1 MLKRVF
7 RKNGVTPSVSETALR
22 RHQEEE
28 RGVGDVTKSVE
39 AEVSENELKQNG
51 AGLSRMSFEED
62 LEVAI
67 GAEDSDGMRAAR
79 ARLSL
84 DDAKIRCRP
93 IYGCRRAG
101 DVDSIPLRAIDN
113 TDFDIEGIVAI
124 NSKSHLPVNVGT
136 CGEAGWEPFRG
147 ENRRSSVEIRKE
159 NQDAY
164 VAMVPFFGAEDQMLF
179 GVCDG
184 HGAEGRK
191 VSHLV
196 RSTITKVLRDC
207 NAESR
212 PEVSRELSPEQNVE
226 QRADVHRSRLA
237 ALHKAYFAAEEELK
251 KPHRNIGHM
260 YSGTTV
266 VLAWLVGTDLYCSWT
281 GDSRGVV
288 AYASAQNGSWEKKF
302 KAVDLSSDHKPSRTD
317 EKKRVRAMG
326 GRIARWR
333 KNVGP
338 LRVWVPTQ
346 WIPGLAMTRSV
357 GDTLLSDFGVV
368 PVPEVTYMKV
378 GSSESFIVLA
388 SDGVWEFM
396 SSQEVVD
403 FVGKR
408 RLEGVDPN
416 LAAEALVREATKRWR
431 RNEIIIDDT
440 TAVVVYLNFV
450 SDTPTVAMPKRG
462 LFSFGKSKA
471 GNRPVLV
478 GTNGQISSFEA
489 KNDG

>member
-1 MLKRVF
+1 MLRRVF
-7 RKNGVTPSVSETALR
+7 RKSAGGGPSAAEAAPR
-22 RHQEEE
+22 KDREDAAAEE
-28 RGVGDVTKSVE
+28 VTKSVGTD
-39 AEVSENELKQNG
+39 APQSELKQDG
-51 AGLSRMSFEED
+51 GLTRMSFEED
-62 LEVAI
+62 MEVAV

-93 IYGCRRAG
+93 VYGHRRMEDAG
-101 DVDSIPLRAIDN
+101 SSPWRAVEMADA
-113 TDFDIEGIVAI
+113 DIEGVLALD
-124 NSKSHLPVNVGT
+124 SKSQLPVTVGT

-147 ENRRSSVEIRKE
+147 ENRRSSMEIRKE

-184 HGAEGRK
+184 HGAEGRR

-196 RSTITKVLRDC
+196 RSTITKVLRDF
-207 NAESR
+207 STDYR
-212 PEVSRELSPEQNVE
+212 SEVLTELSTGQSSE
-226 QRADVHRSRLA
+226 QRADIHRSRLA
-237 ALHKAYFAAEEELK
+237 ALHKAYFAAEEELR
-251 KPHRNIGHM
+251 KPYRNIGHM

-266 VLAWLVGTDLYCSWT
+266 VLTWLIGTDLYCSWT
-281 GDSRGVV
+281 GDSRAVI
-288 AYASAQNGSWEKKF
+288 AHANSQSAAWEKKF
-302 KAVDLSSDHKPSRTD
+302 RAVDLSSDHKPSRTD
-317 EKKRVRAMG
+317 EKRRVRSMG

-357 GDTLLSDFGVV
+357 GDTLLSDFGVI
-368 PVPEVTYMKV
+368 PVPEVTYIKV
-378 GSSESFIVLA
+378 GSTESFAVLA

-408 RLEGVDPN
+408 RVEGVDPN

-440 TAVVVYLNFV
+440 TAVVIYFDFSNETPAV
-450 SDTPTVAMPKRG
+450 SVPKRG
-462 LFSFGKSKA
+462 LFSFGKSRS

-478 GTNGQISSFEA
+478 SATGQVSNFEA